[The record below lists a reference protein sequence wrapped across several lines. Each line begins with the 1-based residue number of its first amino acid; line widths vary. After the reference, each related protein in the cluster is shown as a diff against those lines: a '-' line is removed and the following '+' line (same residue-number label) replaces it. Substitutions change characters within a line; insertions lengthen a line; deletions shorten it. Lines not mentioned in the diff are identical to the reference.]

1 VTAKERILSRI
12 RTAAVPRADYV
23 RTETP
28 VLSAS
33 LDLFC
38 ERVADYRA
46 IVHRVSQDEVSATL
60 NRICE
65 GRRCLVAADFEFV
78 IEGAI
83 ADAGFT
89 HAELVDFETTITSCA
104 VGIAESGTIVLDARQ
119 GQGRRA
125 ITLIPDHHVC
135 IIRADQVVSSLEEGL
150 ERVMVTRPL
159 TFISGPSATSDIEL
173 VRVEGVHGPRK
184 LEVLVVEA

>member
-1 VTAKERILSRI
+1 
-12 RTAAVPRADYV
+12 
-23 RTETP
+23 
-28 VLSAS
+28 
-33 LDLFC
+33 
-38 ERVADYRA
+38 
-46 IVHRVSQDEVSATL
+46 
-60 NRICE
+60 
-65 GRRCLVAADFEFV
+65 LVAADFEFV

-104 VGIAESGTIVLDARQ
+104 VGIAESGTIVLDAGQ

-184 LEVLVVEA
+184 LEVLVVKA